1 MPYMYLFDQK
11 FGKAM
16 AASWLCL
23 AMCLPSFA
31 AAPLFARFS
40 PDRATIY
47 AGEAFQVTLAIHI
60 TGETLAPQIS
70 IDALPAPDQ
79 LQLYPFQE
87 LPIEHVTLEGLPYEV
102 RKFRAWARA
111 PKAGSIAFSPR
122 LNGTF
127 IQTTRSFFMMQES
140 RRPASIPVEA
150 LNLSIQSLPE
160 IGRPPDFS
168 GLVGRYSFSVSPIPL
183 NIAPGDL
190 ITAVFTIEG
199 DLLPDIYL
207 KPGIKPLPELKVYEL
222 KAVAGE
228 TTPSRH
234 VFNQTIVPVSSTL
247 TAIPACSLSFFDT
260 RKMQYITLT
269 AGPFPIHYHAEHTPV
284 HSVYSPTQNIA
295 KAEKTNIISRST
307 PVNSPGIKDRIW
319 RNLKNEKL
327 VTTAGDA
334 KIQAFLTPSESSKKL
349 FTLKPGSSVIAGSTN
364 DNWIFISAP
373 EGMGWIPLST
383 ISKSGPAASTP
394 K

>member
-1 MPYMYLFDQK
+1 MHLFDQK

-16 AASWLCL
+16 AASWLYL

-87 LPIEHVTLEGLPYEV
+87 LPIEHVTLEGLSYEV

-111 PKAGSIAFSPR
+111 PKAGSVVFSPR

-140 RRPASIPVEA
+140 RRPASIPIEA
-150 LNLSIQSLPE
+150 LNLSIQPLPE
-160 IGRPPDFS
+160 AGRPTDFS
-168 GLVGRYSFSVSPIPL
+168 GLVGRFAFSVNPIPL
-183 NIAPGDL
+183 NIALGDL
-190 ITAVFTIEG
+190 ITVVFTIEG

-228 TTPSRH
+228 TTPSRQ

-260 RKMQYITLT
+260 RKMQFIILT
-269 AGPFPIHYHAEHTPV
+269 AGPFPIHYHAEHTPAQ
-284 HSVYSPTQNIA
+284 SVYSPTQNVA
-295 KAEKTNIISRST
+295 KAGETNIISRSGFGK
-307 PVNSPGIKDRIW
+307 SPSIRDRIW
-319 RNLKNEKL
+319 LHLTNEKL
-327 VTTAGDA
+327 LTIPGDA
-334 KIQAFLTPSESSKKL
+334 EIQVFLTPSESSKKL
-349 FTLKPGSSVIAGSTN
+349 FTLKPGISVITGVTN
-364 DNWIFISAP
+364 ENWMYISAP

-383 ISKSGPAASTP
+383 ISESIPAAISP